1 MWQALQRLPLCDFP
15 KSTFLHKAQGVQGD
29 MGLGMAALL
38 SRATLQT
45 WLLLCGVGSL
55 IWVVLVP
62 HNFNKN
68 TRPAVHTLSG
78 FPGLTGSQ
86 TNSLHDPRLPAQ
98 RLPEVRQKGR
108 TRWQEHLCGVHS
120 QIPHRHSITAAHACL
135 GVWE

>member
-1 MWQALQRLPLCDFP
+1 
-15 KSTFLHKAQGVQGD
+15 
-29 MGLGMAALL
+29 MGLGTAALL

-68 TRPAVHTLSG
+68 MRPAVHTLSG

-86 TNSLHDPRLPAQ
+86 TNSLHAPRLPDQ
-98 RLPEVRQKGR
+98 RLPEVWQKGDDKMAG
-108 TRWQEHLCGVHS
+108 TSVLSPLSDPS
-120 QIPHRHSITAAHACL
+120 QTLHHRHPLTAGHACL